1 MWSIRLKIAISAST
15 VPDRSFPLSCASL
28 VEERK
33 EKTSISLTVLPKN
46 YFAIARTSF
55 LVSLLGLL
63 SACSGNGNIE
73 NLFAADPKLKE
84 NTPTSTVTPQPTQT
98 PEQTQ
103 GQLPED
109 FPRDI
114 PRYPQAELV
123 SSEPGRTIW
132 RSPDPSNAIAAFY
145 QEQFQSQNWQIVTP
159 FNPEGGAENRLVAR
173 QSDLEVAIAIPTTSS
188 NKTEFAIEYQRP
200 NNAAQPQ
207 PQTSPENQIASDTPV
222 EFSDLDNVAE
232 PLRQSVQDLAQL
244 GVLTANPVNS
254 DRFNPDATISRREY
268 ARWLVAANNKFY
280 ANQPG
285 KQIRLGEQSDEPIFK
300 DIPKNDPDFAVIQ
313 GLAEAGLIPS
323 TLTNDNS
330 AALFRPDAPLT
341 REVMILWKAPLDN
354 RKALPTASIDGIKES
369 WGFQDA
375 SKIDTKALRSL
386 YSDYQNGDRSIIRRV
401 YGYTTLFQP
410 KKQVTRAE
418 AAASLEYFGFQGD
431 GITAQDALKIQGETS
446 G

>member
-1 MWSIRLKIAISAST
+1 M
-15 VPDRSFPLSCASL
+15 
-28 VEERK
+28 
-33 EKTSISLTVLPKN
+33 LPKK
-46 YFAIARTSF
+46 YIAIARISF
-55 LVSLLGLL
+55 LVSWLGLL
-63 SACSGNGNIE
+63 TACSGNGNIE
-73 NLFAADPKLKE
+73 NLFAADPKLKG
-84 NTPTSTVTPQPTQT
+84 NSSTPTSTVTPQPTPTKNKSQN
-98 PEQTQ
+98 
-103 GQLPED
+103 QLPED
-109 FPRDI
+109 FPADL
-114 PRYPQAELV
+114 PRYPQAELI
-123 SSEPGRTIW
+123 SSESGKTVW

-145 QEQFQSQNWQIVTP
+145 QEQLQSQNWQIVTP

-173 QSDLEVAIAIPTTSS
+173 QNDVEVAVAIAPSS
-188 NKTEFAIEYQRP
+188 GNETEFAIEYRRP

-207 PQTSPENQIASDTPV
+207 TEISTENQIASETPV
-222 EFSDLDNVAE
+222 EFSDINNVSE

-244 GVLTANPVNS
+244 GVLTANPANS
-254 DRFNPDATISRREY
+254 DRFNPNATIKRREY

-300 DIPKNDPDFAVIQ
+300 DVPKNDPDFAVIQ

-323 TLTNDNS
+323 PLTNDNS

-341 REVMILWKAPLDN
+341 REEMITWKVPLDN
-354 RKALPTASIDGIKES
+354 RKALPAASIDGIRES

-375 SKIDTKALRSL
+375 TKIDTKALRSL
-386 YSDYQNGDRSIIRRV
+386 YSDYQNGDQANIRRV

-431 GITAQDALKIQGETS
+431 GISARDALKIQGETS